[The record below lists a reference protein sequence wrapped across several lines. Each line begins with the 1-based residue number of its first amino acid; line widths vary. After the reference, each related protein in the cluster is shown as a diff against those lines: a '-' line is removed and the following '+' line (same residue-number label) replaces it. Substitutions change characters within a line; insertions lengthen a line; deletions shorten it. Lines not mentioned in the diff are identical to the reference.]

1 MDIDELVSLV
11 ALVFQRYL
19 DDRIV
24 LANFDI
30 DVLLDGTHPAGSI
43 DLHTL
48 EDDIVLCLLYTS
60 PSPRN

>member
-24 LANFDI
+24 LADFDI

-48 EDDIVLCLLYTS
+48 EDDIVLAPLRISGL
-60 PSPRN
+60 